1 MRPKMETTK
10 PAMENGRLP
19 AAGSTRAVLR
29 FEAAAAVFT
38 IALGSALH
46 FVFDWTGGWRPAAV
60 VAAVNESVW
69 EHLKLAFWP
78 AVLWAALARPP
89 RGLRRMQTLAAKG
102 ATLPVA
108 AILIVSIFTSYTAI
122 LGRNLLT
129 LDIGTFVLAVAAAHA
144 LSALLLVRLSHR
156 RGFVRAGLAA
166 LALQVLAYGLFTY
179 LPPAHWLFIETR
191 TGVRGIP

>member
-1 MRPKMETTK
+1 MGD
-10 PAMENGRLP
+10 GRST
-19 AAGSTRAVLR
+19 AAGSARAVLR
-29 FEAAAAVFT
+29 FEAVGAVFT
-38 IALGSALH
+38 IALGSAPH
-46 FVFDWTGGWRPAAV
+46 FVFDWSGGWKPLAV

-89 RGLRRMQTLAAKG
+89 LGLRRRQTLAAKG
-102 ATLPVA
+102 MTLPVA

-144 LSALLLVRLSHR
+144 LSALLLVRLSRR
-156 RGFVRAGLAA
+156 RGFILAGLAA
-166 LALQVLAYGLFTY
+166 LAVQVVAYGLFTY